1 MRRGRSIAFGHNPL
15 APPSQAKTRVYVK
28 AYSGNGVFGRCHS
41 KNLRGDQRE
50 LAESYLLE
58 IGPSEIVSTKD
69 IKAILGDQEVSSR
82 QMEQNNWKMARE
94 TGKALYSDYVLI
106 VGRYEWDDKD
116 FFYTTLINVE
126 TGENFG
132 RMILL
137 APLTLRARLLS
148 AQMQNAA
155 IIVPALDIQK

>member
-1 MRRGRSIAFGHNPL
+1 MPFQKFEA
-15 APPSQAKTRVYVK
+15 
-28 AYSGNGVFGRCHS
+28 
-41 KNLRGDQRE
+41 DQRE
-50 LAESYLLE
+50 LAESYLSE

-126 TGENFG
+126 TGENFEANDFIG
-132 RMILL
+132 PID
-137 APLTLRARLLS
+137 LTSQTLS

-155 IIVPALDIQK
+155 IIVPASYSIMIRKAKNDLLITAGKKKEMQR